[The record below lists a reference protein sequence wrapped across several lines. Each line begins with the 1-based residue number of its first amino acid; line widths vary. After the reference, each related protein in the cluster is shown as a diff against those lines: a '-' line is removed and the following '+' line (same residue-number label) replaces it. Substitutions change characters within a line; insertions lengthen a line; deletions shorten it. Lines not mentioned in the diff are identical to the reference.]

1 MVRAHCGVK
10 APSESRAVG
19 ALMEHPMETDSM
31 ETHTT
36 SMEVS
41 LLEGFMESVIFS
53 HGSRFHFHGSV
64 FRIHGVRC
72 E

>member
-31 ETHTT
+31 ETHIT

-41 LLEGFMESVIFS
+41 LLEGFMESAFS
-53 HGSRFHFHGSV
+53 PMEVDSTSMEV
-64 FRIHGVRC
+64 FFASM